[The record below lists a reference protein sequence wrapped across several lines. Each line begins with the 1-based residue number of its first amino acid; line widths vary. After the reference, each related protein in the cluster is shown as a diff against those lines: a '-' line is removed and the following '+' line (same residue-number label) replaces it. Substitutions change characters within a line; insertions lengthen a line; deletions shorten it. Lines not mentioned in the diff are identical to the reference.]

1 MNFFSFLI
9 LWLHNIKSLV
19 KRKNTL
25 EKKTNLIQVLPDRSS
40 YESTKFYSSQSFILP
55 KPVRPPGQKST
66 RQTGPGLITM
76 LQWVPFDKQH
86 WNSHDESGSL
96 QIARSE
102 RWFLRLTSIWTLI
115 PTQYAA
121 LYKFLLL
128 HLDTCT

>member
-9 LWLHNIKSLV
+9 LWLHNIKSLI
-19 KRKNTL
+19 
-25 EKKTNLIQVLPDRSS
+25 KTKQILSRFYRIDRV
-40 YESTKFYSSQSFILP
+40 TSQPNFTHPGLLSLP
-55 KPVRPPGQKST
+55 KPVQPPGQKST

-76 LQWVPFDKQH
+76 FQWVPFDKQH

-128 HLDTCT
+128 HIDTCT